1 MAKTDSKNGGIC
13 RLYRADIHSHIIF
26 AATYQAHSDNPG
38 QQLTEIVER
47 VTRTFKIDI
56 STDSALRIY
65 YRMLNAYLENGGA

>member
-26 AATYQAHSDNPG
+26 AATYQAKADNPD

-47 VTRTFKIDI
+47 VTRNFKIDI
-56 STDSALRIY
+56 SPDSALRIY
-65 YRMLNAYLENGGA
+65 YRMLNAYIENGGA